1 MVPKIVKIKKE
12 SGIPLLGAIFIGIID
27 RGTNILQVRCT
38 SICNM
43 KCEFC
48 STNANNFDVHPT
60 NYIVDIDYLIEEV
73 EKIAKIKGSGL
84 TIFLDS
90 VGEPMT
96 HPDFVSLVKG
106 IHKIPEVKEIIVITN
121 GVLLTKEKVDEL
133 EKAGLT
139 RINLSVHSLDKEQSK
154 QLFGSSS
161 YNIEKIIEMI
171 RYISKSKIE
180 LMLTPVFLPDVNDGE
195 IEKIIQLTK
204 EINCLVG
211 IQNYETYK
219 YSRKIKGTKKITY
232 WKFYKKIKEWEKAY
246 DIKLK
251 FHNEDFEVE
260 KKERIP
266 EVFKR
271 GDKIKVKVVCPSWI
285 KDQMIGVAK
294 DRCITINGCKAKI
307 GETITVKI
315 LQDKNNLYLC
325 E

>member
-1 MVPKIVKIKKE
+1 MVPEIIKIKKE
-12 SGIPLLGAIFIGIID
+12 SGIPLVGCIAFGIID

-48 STNANNFDVHPT
+48 STNANNFDVHT
-60 NYIVDIDYLIEEV
+60 TSYIVDIDYLIEGV

-106 IHKIPEVKEIIVITN
+106 IHKIPEVKDIIVITN
-121 GVLLTKEKVDEL
+121 GVLLTKGKVDEL

-154 QLFGSSS
+154 QLFGNSS
-161 YNIEKIIEMI
+161 YDVEKITEMI

-180 LMLTPVFLPDVNDGE
+180 LMLTPVFLPNINDEE
-195 IEKIIQLTK
+195 IEKIIQLSK
-204 EINCLVG
+204 EVDCLVG

-219 YSRKIKGTKKITY
+219 YSRKIKGAKKITY
-232 WKFYKKIKEWEKAY
+232 WKFYKKIKEWEKTY

-251 FHNEDFEVE
+251 FHNEDFGVE
-260 KKERIP
+260 KKERIQ
-266 EVFKR
+266 EVFER
-271 GDKIKVKVVCPSWI
+271 GDKVKVKVVCPGWI
-285 KDQMIGVAK
+285 KDQMIGVTK
-294 DRCITINGCKAKI
+294 DRCITINNCKGEI
-307 GETITVKI
+307 GGTITVKI
-315 LQDKNNLYLC
+315 LQNKNNLYLGD
-325 E
+325 